1 MIHSSLFLL
10 EVACW
15 MVMGER
21 QAARIRGLNLKTI
34 LRQDVAFF
42 DMETNTR
49 EVVGRMSG
57 DTVLSDLCEGWFGF
71 FIFGYVLHVQDL
83 CEWRERQMPL
93 FDLLS
98 LAFLCYF
105 FFFWFLFWEERDIK
119 LEQKYIFTLN
129 FNRGGLRISNEGN
142 HRWAKCQN

>member
-49 EVVGRMSG
+49 EVGGRMSG
-57 DTVLSDLCEGWFGF
+57 DTVLSDLCEG
-71 FIFGYVLHVQDL
+71 
-83 CEWRERQMPL
+83 
-93 FDLLS
+93 
-98 LAFLCYF
+98 
-105 FFFWFLFWEERDIK
+105 
-119 LEQKYIFTLN
+119 
-129 FNRGGLRISNEGN
+129 
-142 HRWAKCQN
+142 

>member
-21 QAARIRGLNLKTI
+21 QAARIRGLYLKAI

-57 DTVLSDLCEGWFGF
+57 DTVLSDLCEG
-71 FIFGYVLHVQDL
+71 
-83 CEWRERQMPL
+83 
-93 FDLLS
+93 
-98 LAFLCYF
+98 
-105 FFFWFLFWEERDIK
+105 
-119 LEQKYIFTLN
+119 
-129 FNRGGLRISNEGN
+129 
-142 HRWAKCQN
+142 